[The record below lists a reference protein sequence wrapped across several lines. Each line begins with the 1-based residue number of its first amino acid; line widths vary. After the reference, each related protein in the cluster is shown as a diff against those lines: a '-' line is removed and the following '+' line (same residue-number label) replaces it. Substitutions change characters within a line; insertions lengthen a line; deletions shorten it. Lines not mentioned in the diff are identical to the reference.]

1 MCLSSLQKLIDLQN
15 TRGGRVKLNTMTMPE
30 TEFDH
35 PEKGGWV
42 GGWVGS
48 HSETGFMAGRARAGP
63 THVECCCVGPP
74 AGWLAG

>member
-48 HSETGFMAGRARAGP
+48 HIG
-63 THVECCCVGPP
+63 
-74 AGWLAG
+74 L